1 MKRSSFLK
9 SLGIIAGSAI
19 ILPDAKVEKLSLPKH
34 TSSADMGIG
43 VERMR
48 ITSSGNVCMGITN
61 PSQILQVT
69 KRVNGGMPPLY
80 TRARLEAY

>member
-9 SLGIIAGSAI
+9 SLGIIVGSGM

-34 TSSADMGIG
+34 KSNADMNIG

-48 ITSSGNVCMGITN
+48 ITSSGNVGISNTS
-61 PSQILQVT
+61 PST
-69 KRVNGGMPPLY
+69 KLVIS
-80 TRARLEAY
+80 

>member
-9 SLGIIAGSAI
+9 SLGIIVGSSM

-34 TSSADMGIG
+34 TSNADMNIG

-48 ITSSGNVCMGITN
+48 ITSSGNILLGTN
-61 PSQILQVT
+61 TPNT
-69 KRVNGGMPPLY
+69 KLVIS
-80 TRARLEAY
+80 